1 MLKDENKN
9 PFDALDSFNVL
20 KITPSAF
27 TGAANA
33 RGDKDGTQAAF
44 PLFTVT
50 GEVLMRIFGVVT
62 TTLVGAGTLEV
73 GVASNTASLIAQV
86 ADATIL
92 AENEIWNDATP
103 TEVGAG
109 LLSNITGPH
118 VVVNGVDI
126 IETCAGTDIT
136 AGNIYY
142 ICLWRPLSEDG
153 NVVPA

>member
-44 PLFTVT
+44 PL
-50 GEVLMRIFGVVT
+50 FGVVT

-103 TEVGAG
+103 TETEVGVG

-118 VVVNGVDI
+118 IVVNGVDI